1 MCDASFF
8 TWNFTTWQ
16 HPTAL
21 AQRSRRSRDSARRT
35 LLNSNESIA
44 LAVHLHLFELFEE
57 RLDLILQV
65 CH

>member
-8 TWNFTTWQ
+8 TRNLQQ
-16 HPTAL
+16 HGNTQQRN
-21 AQRSRRSRDSARRT
+21 QRSRESARRT

-65 CH
+65 CQ